1 MGEKVKPILEHS
13 EKECIN
19 VLLNLIINIGTPA
32 VKLAKKHFLILPY
45 ILMFLLSFAAQAKTQ
60 YVSDHLVITVRTGQ
74 GAQFQIIKTLESG
87 EHVEV
92 LEVTDT
98 GYTQVET
105 SDGTEGWVR
114 TQYLADEPVAKE
126 KLVRAEARLLKTR
139 TALKKI
145 KEDFASLSKEHKILS
160 ANQSALST
168 DKKQL
173 DAELARLNEVAKK
186 PIILDRQN
194 RQLQEAN
201 VTLEKD
207 LQRLNQENHSL
218 KDRSQREWF
227 IAGALVLFGGMILGF
242 IIPKLRGRKRSTW

>member
-1 MGEKVKPILEHS
+1 MKSAK
-13 EKECIN
+13 
-19 VLLNLIINIGTPA
+19 NL
-32 VKLAKKHFLILPY
+32 VHILPY
-45 ILMFLLSFAAQAKTQ
+45 ILMFILSFSAQAKTQ

-98 GYTQVET
+98 GYTKVET

-114 TQYLADEPVAKE
+114 SQYLADEPVASE
-126 KLVRAEARLLKTR
+126 KLQRAEAKLLKTKES
-139 TALKKI
+139 LNKI
-145 KEDFASLSKEHKILS
+145 KERFSALSKEHKILTES
-160 ANQSALST
+160 QSALSKN
-168 DKKQL
+168 KKQL
-173 DAELARLNEVAKK
+173 DSELARLNEVAKK

-194 RQLQEAN
+194 RQLQEKN

-207 LQRLNQENHSL
+207 LQRLNQENYSL

-227 IAGALVLFGGMILGF
+227 IAGALVLFGGIILGL
-242 IIPKLRGRKRSTW
+242 IIPKLRSRKRSSW

>member
-1 MGEKVKPILEHS
+1 M
-13 EKECIN
+13 
-19 VLLNLIINIGTPA
+19 
-32 VKLAKKHFLILPY
+32 KLAKTRFLIFC
-45 ILMFLLSFAAQAKTQ
+45 IFILSFSAHAKTQ

-87 EHVEV
+87 AHVKV

-98 GYTQVET
+98 GYTRVET
-105 SDGTEGWVR
+105 ADGTEGWVR
-114 TQYLADEPVAKE
+114 TQYLAKEPVASE
-126 KLVRAEARLLKTR
+126 KLVRTEAKLLKTR

-145 KEDFASLSKEHKILS
+145 KENFATLSKEHKSLS
-160 ANQSALST
+160 QTQATLST

-173 DAELARLNEVAKK
+173 DTELARLSKIAKK
-186 PIILDRQN
+186 PIMLDKQN
-194 RQLQEAN
+194 RQLQQKN

-227 IAGALVLFGGMILGF
+227 IAGALVLFGGIILGL